1 MNWLAHTVAKQ
12 KSILIIRTWQSKA
25 QWHVELCQIFFH
37 SLINLE
43 IFCVFS
49 DVSSPVI
56 VSKPRDDSLIISWV
70 ADFQMSLST
79 VPYI

>member
-1 MNWLAHTVAKQ
+1 M
-12 KSILIIRTWQSKA
+12 A
-25 QWHVELCQIFFH
+25 QCHVKLCQIFFH
-37 SLINLE
+37 SLISLE

-56 VSKPRDDSLIISWV
+56 IVSKPRDDSLTTSWV
-70 ADFQMSLST
+70 AGFQMSLSR

>member
-1 MNWLAHTVAKQ
+1 MACEIM
-12 KSILIIRTWQSKA
+12 S
-25 QWHVELCQIFFH
+25 IFFH

-56 VSKPRDDSLIISWV
+56 IVSKPRDDSLTTSWL
-70 ADFQMSLST
+70 AGFQMSLSI
-79 VPYI
+79 VPCIKQG

>member
-1 MNWLAHTVAKQ
+1 MWNYVKF
-12 KSILIIRTWQSKA
+12 
-25 QWHVELCQIFFH
+25 FFH

-56 VSKPRDDSLIISWV
+56 VSKPRDDSLTTSWV
-70 ADFQMSLST
+70 AGFQMSLSI